1 MEQTGFSYGCYLKFH
16 RESFIEEN
24 TKVTDNICWFNGT
37 VWAKVE
43 DSMGHVSGGVGR
55 RLNKISSLLDALS
68 F

>member
-1 MEQTGFSYGCYLKFH
+1 MLLKFQ
-16 RESFIEEN
+16 RDSIIEEN

-43 DSMGHVSGGVGR
+43 NSMGDVGGGSQKAMEPDKFCLR
-55 RLNKISSLLDALS
+55 NIE